1 MGAPRGLCIG
11 GIASG
16 APTVVI
22 VLSSGR
28 CTEGR
33 NNAWPAGRAMRSVNS
48 SYGAERCIEGVHK
61 DFTTAMR
68 RVGLDP
74 VRPVWLGEFFA

>member
-1 MGAPRGLCIG
+1 
-11 GIASG
+11 
-16 APTVVI
+16 
-22 VLSSGR
+22 
-28 CTEGR
+28 
-33 NNAWPAGRAMRSVNS
+33 MRSVNS
-48 SYGAERCIEGVHK
+48 SYGAERCIEGVRE

>member
-1 MGAPRGLCIG
+1 MHPGPLHWRHCVGR
-11 GIASG
+11 
-16 APTVVI
+16 TDRRDRVVI
-22 VLSSGR
+22 RR

-48 SYGAERCIEGVHK
+48 SYGAERCIEGVRE